1 MKASTISE
9 KNHPNSPE
17 VSPASPQDWEPITV
31 EVDGKSVTITDADLL
46 EQVAIAAPSVR
57 RNVQRMLARTQ
68 VSRNETRERRA
79 EMTPVQRRRN
89 IVRDKISSK
98 ALEQGDIHYIHSVL
112 ALCGL
117 PYKRPPEGI
126 LEYEREYGRMSLSL
140 EAGKLKDPVSGN
152 WVRQGLPYGPK
163 ARLLLLHICTR
174 AMQQKSPVID
184 LENSLSAFI
193 ESMGIHKSGGKRGS
207 FNAFKEQIN
216 RLAACRMQIG
226 LWQGTRA
233 ITINT
238 QPISSFD
245 VWLPKNPDQA
255 MLWNSSVT
263 LSRDFYDSLEKHAL
277 PVDVRAL
284 SALSHSAKQMDF
296 LLWLSYRVKDL
307 EKPYLLTWNK
317 VHEQFCQSSTNRLID
332 FQRDFKKDMADI
344 GEIFSVEL
352 PVQFGEHGVL
362 LKPCEPDKLFVAPD
376 EKAGRRKKRT

>member
-1 MKASTISE
+1 MQPGESKAKQSATAVLE
-9 KNHPNSPE
+9 PE
-17 VSPASPQDWEPITV
+17 
-31 EVDGKSVTITDADLL
+31 SVAITDADLL
-46 EQVAIAAPSVR
+46 AQLDEAVMPEIR
-57 RNVQRMLARTQ
+57 RRMEKRLRGVQAE
-68 VSRNETRERRA
+68 RNETRARRA
-79 EMTPVQRRRN
+79 EMTPVQRRRDV
-89 IVRDKISSK
+89 VREELASQ
-98 ALEQGDIHYIHSVL
+98 ALEQSDIHYIHSVL

-117 PYKRPPEGI
+117 PYKRPLDGS
-126 LEYEREYGRMSLSL
+126 LDYEREYGRMSLSL
-140 EAGKLKDPVSGN
+140 EAGKLKDPLSGN
-152 WVRQGLPYGPK
+152 WVRQGIPYGPK

-174 AMQQKSPVID
+174 AIRQKSPVID

-193 ESMGIHKSGGKRGS
+193 ESMGIHKNGGKRGS

-226 LWQGTRA
+226 LWNGSRS

-238 QPISSFD
+238 QPISSID

-263 LSRDFYDSLEKHAL
+263 LSRDFYDSLEQHAL

-307 EKPYLLTWNK
+307 EKPYLLAWSK
-317 VHEQFCQSSTNRLID
+317 VHEQFCQSKTNRLID
-332 FQRDFKKDMADI
+332 FQRDFRKDMADI
-344 GEIFSVEL
+344 SEVFDVEL
-352 PVQFGEHGVL
+352 PVQLVEKGVL

-376 EKAGRRKKRT
+376 DKVWKRKKPT